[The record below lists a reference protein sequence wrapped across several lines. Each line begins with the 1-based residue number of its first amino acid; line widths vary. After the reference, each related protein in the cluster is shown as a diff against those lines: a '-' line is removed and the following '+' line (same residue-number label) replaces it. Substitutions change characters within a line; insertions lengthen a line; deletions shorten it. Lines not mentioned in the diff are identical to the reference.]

1 MATTSHATVCK
12 SDVLIE
18 LDAARA
24 FLVETCFA
32 CDAELLLL
40 VKELRLDAWT
50 GVCACLLFLARLF
63 LARSLRPVAA
73 CFRSLVAAGCCS
85 FCLRQGRV
93 CYTRFRSLVP
103 LVLSAARPRASH
115 VFAPSLRQG
124 AACILFAARA
134 RASAVDCARRA
145 CFVVD
150 AGFLAAA
157 GGAAA
162 AQGGCGSRVTGRY
175 ACSEKY
181 DFLIHHA
188 AMPRAIDK
196 GTSISDICKLYME

>member
-1 MATTSHATVCK
+1 MATTSHVTVCK
-12 SDVLIE
+12 SDVLTE

-93 CYTRFRSLVP
+93 CYTRFRSLVCAGRRSFC
-103 LVLSAARPRASH
+103 LRRGRVLRTFSLPRCGRVPRVFCLRRGRVLPESTARGELASWWTL
-115 VFAPSLRQG
+115 ASSQLR
-124 AACILFAARA
+124 
-134 RASAVDCARRA
+134 V
-145 CFVVD
+145 
-150 AGFLAAA
+150 
-157 GGAAA
+157 
-162 AQGGCGSRVTGRY
+162 GCGSRVTGRY
-175 ACSEKY
+175 ACSEQY

-196 GTSISDICKLYME
+196 GTSISDICKLIY

>member
-1 MATTSHATVCK
+1 MCMSPFPCPLVPRSLAAASRRVFSFARRGRLL
-12 SDVLIE
+12 LI
-18 LDAARA
+18 LSAARPRVLYT
-24 FLVETCFA
+24 FSFPP
-32 CDAELLLL
+32 
-40 VKELRLDAWT
+40 LRRA
-50 GVCACLLFLARLF
+50 
-63 LARSLRPVAA
+63 
-73 CFRSLVAAGCCS
+73 
-85 FCLRQGRV
+85 
-93 CYTRFRSLVP
+93 P

-115 VFAPSLRQG
+115 FFAPSLRQG

-134 RASAVDCARRA
+134 RASGVDCARRA

-162 AQGGCGSRVTGRY
+162 AQGAQSGGCGSRVTGRY

-196 GTSISDICKLYME
+196 GTSTSDICKLYIE